1 MAGVDVGGGNGE
13 SFSLN
18 LYPMLDV
25 FSILIIFLVMNFS
38 ASGESVETK
47 LNLELPKS
55 AVKMSLDSAANV
67 SISKTEIL
75 VQGGLSIPIEADGD
89 VAVQYRDQ
97 GAIRTVYEEFK
108 KVSAQNETLKNR
120 NKALNLSDSDIN
132 TLVLEA
138 DKQVQFKV
146 LKRVMLSAQQADF
159 IAWKL
164 AVSKLT
170 VD

>member
-38 ASGESVETK
+38 TSGESVESK

-67 SISKTEIL
+67 SISKSEIL

-89 VAVQYRDQ
+89 VAAQYRDQ
-97 GAIRTVYEEFK
+97 GAIRSIYDEFK

-120 NKALNLSDSDIN
+120 NKALNLTEADIN

-138 DKQVQFKV
+138 DKEVQFKV

-164 AVSKLT
+164 AVSKLNT
-170 VD
+170 D

>member
-1 MAGVDVGGGNGE
+1 MAGVDTGGGE

-38 ASGESVETK
+38 TSGESVETK

-55 AVKMSLDSAANV
+55 DVKISLDTAANV
-67 SISKTEIL
+67 SISKSEIL
-75 VQGGLSIPIEADGD
+75 VQGGLSIPLGADGD
-89 VAVQYRDQ
+89 VDPQFREQ
-97 GAIRTVYEEFK
+97 GAIRPIYDEFK
-108 KVSAQNETLKNR
+108 KVQAQNETLKNR
-120 NKALNLSDSDIN
+120 NKALNLSEADIN

-146 LKRVMLSAQQADF
+146 IKRVMLSAQQADF
-159 IAWKL
+159 IAWNL
-164 AVSKLT
+164 AVSKASN
-170 VD
+170 D

>member
-1 MAGVDVGGGNGE
+1 MGVSLDGDGS

-38 ASGESVETK
+38 TSGESVDTK
-47 LNLELPKS
+47 INLELPKS
-55 AVKMSLDSAANV
+55 AVKLSLDSAANV
-67 SISKTEIL
+67 SINKKEI
-75 VQGGLSIPIEADGD
+75 VIQGGQSIPLGPDGD
-89 VAVQYRDQ
+89 VPQEFRDQ
-97 GAIRTVYEEFK
+97 GAIRVAYEEFK
-108 KVSAQNETLKNR
+108 KVRAQNETLKNR
-120 NKALNLSDSDIN
+120 NKALSLSEADIN

-138 DKQVQFKV
+138 DKEIEFRV

-164 AVSKLT
+164 AVSRLSA
-170 VD
+170 D

>member
-1 MAGVDVGGGNGE
+1 MAGVDVGGNGE

-38 ASGESVETK
+38 TSGESVETK

-55 AVKMSLDSAANV
+55 EVKMSLDSAANV
-67 SISKTEIL
+67 SISNTEIL
-75 VQGGLSIPIEADGD
+75 VQGGLSIPLEADGD
-89 VAVQYRDQ
+89 VAPQYRDQ
-97 GAIRTVYEEFK
+97 GAIRSIYEEFK

-120 NKALNLSDSDIN
+120 NKALNLSEADIN

-138 DKQVQFKV
+138 DKKVQFKV

-164 AVSKLT
+164 AVSKQNN
-170 VD
+170 D